1 MVEYLFCFEDNGV
14 VLAEEL
20 QVVLH
25 LANIIDDVAVDTAFE
40 ESAALLQH
48 EVATAQLML
57 FAELSELFQQ
67 VLLAQILFHAVDRSE
82 RCELGAVGVG
92 IGEGELMDESGE
104 DSFAI
109 IGSDS
114 CSVFVWYEDIRRL

>member
-48 EVATAQLML
+48 EV
-57 FAELSELFQQ
+57 
-67 VLLAQILFHAVDRSE
+67 
-82 RCELGAVGVG
+82 
-92 IGEGELMDESGE
+92 
-104 DSFAI
+104 
-109 IGSDS
+109 
-114 CSVFVWYEDIRRL
+114 RRRN